1 MPSSL
6 HAYKEIT
13 HVSCILKEWMVRAQA
28 VLVEALEAS
37 PHMEHMARWL
47 QVMGVVHSASI
58 QQRRAELMPI
68 LRRLNK
74 VRTPD
79 IVHAMFTTAPVS

>member
-1 MPSSL
+1 
-6 HAYKEIT
+6 
-13 HVSCILKEWMVRAQA
+13 VVRAVAQA
-28 VLVEALEAS
+28 VLVEALEGS

-74 VRTPD
+74 VRTTPCPTLRIYVRD
-79 IVHAMFTTAPVS
+79 GQIETKGKANAKQFV